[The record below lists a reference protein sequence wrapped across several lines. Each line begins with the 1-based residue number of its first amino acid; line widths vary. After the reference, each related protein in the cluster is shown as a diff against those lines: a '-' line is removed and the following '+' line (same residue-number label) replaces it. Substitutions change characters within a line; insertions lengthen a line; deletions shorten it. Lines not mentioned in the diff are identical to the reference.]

1 MQHFV
6 HSHSTNPQSW
16 TVSYRDVFT
25 TKISS
30 QQDNLLIFSCLCFE
44 SKIVRKL
51 DTNFKLGALAI
62 FTSSKSVRMQTIQ
75 SPSGFPD
82 WLLGPPDIHMWT
94 FSLDVSPSVLIV
106 LEGFL
111 SPAEIE
117 RARGFVSDQHRNR
130 FTAGRGIMRTL
141 LSRYV
146 RDEPAKLEF
155 DYGSHGK
162 PFLAGAFAQSQLHFN
177 LAHTEHLALLAVTRG
192 GPIGVDLEK
201 IRPITEADQLATDF
215 FSSLESDALKNLPPE
230 EKVAAFLNLWTR
242 KEACLKA
249 AGRGLGNLPHE
260 MDVAPKILRNFE
272 PAPGFVA
279 ALAVLTE
286 IDTVFCSCWDEE
298 ATRKILESLI
308 GSEGASDLGRL

>member
-6 HSHSTNPQSW
+6 HSRSTSFKNW
-16 TVSYRDVFT
+16 TVSHCDVFT

-30 QQDNLLIFSCLCFE
+30 RPDNVLIFSVLWNK

-51 DTNFKLGALAI
+51 DTNFRLGAPGI
-62 FTSSKSVRMQTIQ
+62 FTSFKHVRMQMIQ
-75 SPSGFPD
+75 SPPGFPD
-82 WLLGPPDIHMWT
+82 WLLGPPDIHVWT

-117 RARGFVSDQHRNR
+117 RARRFVSDQHRNR
-130 FTAGRGIMRTL
+130 FKAGRGIMRIL

-146 RDEPAKLEF
+146 REEPGKLEF
-155 DYGSHGK
+155 NYGPHGK

-177 LAHTEHLALLAVTRG
+177 LAHAERLALLAVARG

-215 FSSLESDALKNLPPE
+215 FPSLESDALRNLPPE
-230 EKVAAFLNLWTR
+230 EKAAAFLNLWTR
-242 KEACLKA
+242 KEAVLKA
-249 AGRGLGNLPHE
+249 EGRGLGNLPHE
-260 MDVAPKILRNFE
+260 KEPARSILRNFE
-272 PAPGFVA
+272 PVPGFVA

-298 ATRKILESLI
+298 ATRKILENLI
-308 GSEGASDLGRL
+308 GI